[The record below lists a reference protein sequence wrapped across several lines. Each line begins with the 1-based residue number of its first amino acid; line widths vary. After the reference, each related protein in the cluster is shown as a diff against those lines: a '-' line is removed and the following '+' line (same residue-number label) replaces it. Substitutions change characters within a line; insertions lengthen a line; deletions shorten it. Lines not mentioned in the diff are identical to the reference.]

1 MIRAVRPVF
10 VAVMVLAVSLSACS
24 SGQPSTFSLAGASVD
39 STHWC
44 PGGSHDAPYD
54 VHATIDARNATSSAV
69 TIESM
74 TASMTLAATT
84 GTWIEKIG
92 DRYEADKV
100 QFSPPTVAPGAT
112 TKLAVTFPSSCT
124 SGAYN
129 AGTSS
134 QGDYVVT
141 MHVVTSAGQ
150 YSIAASN
157 RHSIVAA

>member
-1 MIRAVRPVF
+1 MIRAVRPMLVA
-10 VAVMVLAVSLSACS
+10 AVMVLLSACS
-24 SGQPSTFSLAGASVD
+24 SGQPSTFSLSGASVD

-44 PGGSHDAPYD
+44 AGGSHDAPYD
-54 VHATIDARNATSSAV
+54 VHATIDARNGTSSAV
-69 TIESM
+69 TIQSI

-84 GTWIEKIG
+84 GTWIEKVG
-92 DRYEADKV
+92 DRYDSDKV
-100 QFSPPTVAPGAT
+100 QFSPTTVASGAT
-112 TKLAVTFPSSCT
+112 TKLTVTFPSSCT

-150 YSIAASN
+150 YTIAASN

>member
-1 MIRAVRPVF
+1 MIRAVRPLLVG
-10 VAVMVLAVSLSACS
+10 AVMVLLSACS

-54 VHATIDARNATSSAV
+54 VHATIDARNGMSSAV
-69 TIESM
+69 TIQSM

-92 DRYEADKV
+92 DRYEAEKV
-100 QFSPPTVAPGAT
+100 QFSPTTVAPGAT
-112 TKLAVTFPSSCT
+112 TKLTVTFPSTCT

-134 QGDYVVT
+134 QGDYVVA
-141 MHVVTSAGQ
+141 MHLVTSAGN
-150 YSIAASN
+150 YAIAASN

>member
-1 MIRAVRPVF
+1 MIRPVRLSLLV
-10 VAVMVLAVSLSACS
+10 VLTVWLSACS
-24 SGQPSTFSLAGASVD
+24 SGQPSTFSLSGASVD

-54 VHATIDARNATSSAV
+54 VHASIDARNGTSSAV
-69 TIESM
+69 TVQTV

-92 DRYEADKV
+92 DRYDADKV
-100 QFSPPTVAPGAT
+100 QFSPSTVAPGAST
-112 TKLAVTFPSSCT
+112 NLKVTFPSSCT

-134 QGDYVVT
+134 QGDYVVS
-141 MHVVTSAGQ
+141 MHVTTSAGQ
-150 YSIAASN
+150 YTIAASN